1 MALPGPLHGCLGRGQ
16 VEGLVPEAVEGLL
29 EEYLLEEEKIL
40 VFLNKSGF
48 TRWAGSMW

>member
-29 EEYLLEEEKIL
+29 EEDLLEEEKIL